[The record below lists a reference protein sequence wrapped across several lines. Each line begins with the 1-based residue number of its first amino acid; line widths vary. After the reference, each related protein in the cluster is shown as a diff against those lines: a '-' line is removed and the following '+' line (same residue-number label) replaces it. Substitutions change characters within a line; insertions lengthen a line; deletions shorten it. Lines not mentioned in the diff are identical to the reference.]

1 MEFPNVD
8 ENKLKGAAINELE
21 YVVNNFE
28 LI

>member
-1 MEFPNVD
+1 MEIPNVD